1 MEKVSVIIPI
11 YNDEKYLEQCLDSV
25 IKQTYKNLEIILVDD
40 GSTDRTPEICEQY
53 RENDS
58 RIRVLHKKNGGV
70 GSSRNAGL
78 AMATGDYVL
87 FVDDDDFIYPE
98 ETETLYKLLKKND
111 ADVAVGNFQDYI
123 VKDNVYRYWLN
134 DSQYFEKNYSIQDWF
149 QFEYYKSD
157 YFNMTEVFVVPWVKL
172 YKRSLFE
179 DVVYPVD
186 KPIEDDL
193 TIWKIYLLANKVA
206 YVNKILSVHRVR
218 GDSASLKS
226 QDRSYL
232 FPAEASIERLAILT
246 MVGFDTTVEKDA
258 VRWRL
263 QVARDNALKSGDYLK
278 HRNAIQLLKILDRYS
293 K

>member
-53 RENDS
+53 REKDS

-111 ADVAVGNFQDYI
+111 
-123 VKDNVYRYWLN
+123 
-134 DSQYFEKNYSIQDWF
+134 
-149 QFEYYKSD
+149 D
-157 YFNMTEVFVVPWVKL
+157 YFQN
-172 YKRSLFE
+172 
-179 DVVYPVD
+179 
-186 KPIEDDL
+186 
-193 TIWKIYLLANKVA
+193 N
-206 YVNKILSVHRVR
+206 
-218 GDSASLKS
+218 
-226 QDRSYL
+226 Q
-232 FPAEASIERLAILT
+232 FPP
-246 MVGFDTTVEKDA
+246 
-258 VRWRL
+258 
-263 QVARDNALKSGDYLK
+263 
-278 HRNAIQLLKILDRYS
+278 HIQPYDHFF
-293 K
+293 